1 MRGKPSAQ
9 DESAFMEDL
18 LLGIDSSFFDTA
30 LSPDPTPKK
39 RKRTFCEPPES
50 QNTSTQSTV
59 DFGAAHTPTK
69 KKSRPSDT
77 LGGADLVAL
86 FEGAENWDWDD
97 AFSPVRK
104 RPISNVSL
112 TPPGEEETY
121 IRCVV
126 ESVEQCGSTKTLH
139 VYAEDKSNR
148 KTIVLLDDW
157 VETAVNTGDIL
168 NIIGSFSPKD
178 NTIVISSKHNMLVQ
192 HPDILVT
199 ATSIAN
205 ALHCPRRSLLSLMV
219 HSSSDKT
226 PSLIWGSMLHEIM
239 QRCLSTQRWDVSS
252 IESFIDESIQKNL
265 MEFVQIDVGVD
276 EAKIEISKRAGGLK
290 VFGERFLGETPKP
303 NATLSNTRDV
313 QGATARL
320 AITRLLDV
328 EEEIWSPKHGLK
340 GKIDASLQ
348 VRIDEIAEP
357 DRANHR
363 SRESTPC
370 TTVANMPLEIKTGR
384 AAPSMEHRA
393 QTMLYS
399 VLMDERHGSK
409 LAESAFDSPLRFT
422 KGGLLFYTQSE
433 EIIRVP
439 AGRNELRGLI
449 ITRNELANYLT
460 RGLRM
465 KTGSAPDNRQ
475 KGDASS
481 FLPPTINQDRAC
493 SRCYVADV
501 CMLYRKAV
509 EDVQDTSSPIAD
521 LYELKT
527 SHLSKEQI
535 VFFKHWESLIALE
548 EKDMTKFRKELWT
561 LNADER
567 EKMGRCLANMVLD
580 TAFVDQNV
588 NVVKQIHRYTYRFVR
603 QRCSYEA
610 DSNPQN
616 LLHGHIA
623 SGDPVI
629 ISVSGDPRLFAL
641 ARGFVL
647 ELSPKHIVVGV
658 DHSLSL
664 DHVRTGGSFRGSGF
678 EPVFRIDKDE
688 LMGGMG
694 RVRDNLARLFY
705 ATGSR
710 RLLQSVVDLKPPEFV
725 ADADIPIRC
734 GSNPLNEEQIRAV
747 EHVLQA
753 RDYALILGMPGT
765 GKTTTVAHMIRMM
778 VEMGK
783 TVLLTSYTHS
793 AVDTILLKLKNLASF
808 EILRLGNKDKVH
820 PDVRGF
826 TLGAQEHAATVEQ
839 LEKQLLSS
847 PVVAATALSTDHALF
862 SRRRFD
868 YCIVDEASQITLPT
882 CIGPLRF
889 AEKFVLVGDHFQLP
903 PLVKNKEA
911 RKGGFDVSLFRRLSD
926 AHPHAVVDLTYQYR
940 MNEDIMLL
948 SNKLI
953 YSGRLK
959 CSSLEVSKRSLH
971 IPNVRRDDCHCG
983 KEGSTCWLNV
993 IMNES
998 CKAIFVDTDG
1008 VPAFDSRV
1016 GDLIQ
1021 NEKEAALVQQLTLAL
1036 LGGGV
1041 REDQIGIISL
1051 YRQQIKLLSN
1061 LLQEYKGIELLT
1073 ADRSQGRDKDCII
1086 ISLVRANKDN
1096 QIGDLLKDWRR
1107 INVAFTRAQAKLV
1120 IFGSRR
1126 TLKASPLLSDFFEFM
1141 EERGW
1146 VLTLSTG
1153 ADAMHSEVEAEV
1165 ALKMT
1170 SGSKPPSAK
1179 MLHSQEKQG
1188 HPKEAKQASIT
1199 AGILRSRPIL
1209 RDILNDTK

>member
-50 QNTSTQSTV
+50 QIASKQSTL
-59 DFGAAHTPTK
+59 DFGAGHTPTK
-69 KKSRPSDT
+69 KKLRPSDT
-77 LGGADLVAL
+77 LGEADLVTL

-97 AFSPVRK
+97 GLSPVRK
-104 RPISNVSL
+104 RPISNASL
-112 TPPGEEETY
+112 APLGEEETY

-139 VYAEDKSNR
+139 VYVEDKSNR

-157 VETAVNTGDIL
+157 VETAVETGDIL
-168 NIIGSFSPKD
+168 NIIGSFSSRD

-226 PSLIWGSMLHEIM
+226 PSLIWGSMLHEVM

-252 IESFIDESIQKNL
+252 IESFIDECIQKNL
-265 MEFVQIDVGVD
+265 MELIQIDVGVD

-290 VFGERFLGETPKP
+290 IFGERFLGEIPKP
-303 NATLSNTRDV
+303 NANLSNTRDI

-328 EEEIWSPKHGLK
+328 EEEIWSPKLGFK
-340 GKIDASLQ
+340 GKVDASLQ
-348 VRIDEIAEP
+348 VRIDEFAA
-357 DRANHR
+357 DRVNHR

-409 LAESAFDSPLRFT
+409 LAESSFDSPLTIT

-439 AGRNELRGLI
+439 VGRNELRGLI

-460 RGLRM
+460 RRLRM

-475 KGDASS
+475 KSDASS

-493 SRCYVADV
+493 SRCYVADA
-501 CMLYRKAV
+501 CMLYRKAI
-509 EDVQDTSSPIAD
+509 EEVQDTNSPIAD

-527 SHLSKEQI
+527 SHLSREQI

-548 EKDMTKFRKELWT
+548 ERDMTKFRKELWT

-580 TAFVDQNV
+580 TTFIDQNV

-603 QRCSYEA
+603 QKRSYEA

-623 SGDPVI
+623 SSDPVI

-647 ELSPKHIVVGV
+647 ELSSKHIVVGV

-664 DHVRTGGSFRGSGF
+664 DHVRTGGSLHGSGF
-678 EPVFRIDKDE
+678 EPMFRIDKDE

-694 RVRDNLARLFY
+694 RVRDNLAQLFY

-710 RLLQSVVDLKPPEFV
+710 RLLQSVVDLKPPEFDD
-725 ADADIPIRC
+725 DADIPIRC
-734 GSNPLNEEQIRAV
+734 GSIPLNGEQIRAV
-747 EHVLQA
+747 EHVLRA

-808 EILRLGNKDKVH
+808 KILRLGNKDKVH
-820 PDVRGF
+820 PDVREF
-826 TLGAQEHAATVEQ
+826 TLGAQEHVATVEQ
-839 LEKQLLSS
+839 LEKQLLSP

-903 PLVKNKEA
+903 PLVKSKEA

-926 AHPHAVVDLTYQYR
+926 AHPRSVVDLTYQYR

-959 CSSLEVSKRSLH
+959 CSSSEVSKRSLH
-971 IPNVRRDDCHCG
+971 IPNVRRHDCHCG
-983 KEGSTCWLNV
+983 NEGSTCWLNR

-998 CKAIFVDTDG
+998 CKAIFVDTDD

-1021 NEKEAALVQQLTLAL
+1021 NEKEATLVQQLTLAL
-1036 LGGGV
+1036 LRGGV

-1061 LLQEYKGIELLT
+1061 LLQEHKGIEILT

-1107 INVAFTRAQAKLV
+1107 INVAFTRAQSKLV

-1146 VLTLSTG
+1146 VLTLSAG
-1153 ADAMHSEVEAEV
+1153 ADTIHSEAEAEV
-1165 ALKMT
+1165 A
-1170 SGSKPPSAK
+1170 GSKSPSTK
-1179 MLHSQEKQG
+1179 MPHSQEKQG
-1188 HPKEAKQASIT
+1188 HPKKAKQASIA
-1199 AGILRSRPIL
+1199 AGVLRSRPIL
-1209 RDILNDTK
+1209 RDVLNDTK